1 MIKKISFLCFILIF
15 LNNCGYTPIYSKK
28 SQNFNINEINTFGKK
43 NANKILISKLKIYKN
58 NPDANKSF
66 NILINSK
73 SSKTTISKDKKGN
86 PTQFSMALDIDIE
99 ITDNFN
105 NEIKKTFSEN
115 STYDNSE
122 NKFDLRKYEDNLIEN
137 MSEKIFSEI
146 IILLQTNT

>member
-15 LNNCGYTPIYSKK
+15 LNNCGYKPIYSKK
-28 SQNFNINEINTFGKK
+28 SQNFNISKINTFGKK
-43 NANKILISKLKIYKN
+43 NANKILINKLKIYKN

-66 NILINSK
+66 DILINSK

-146 IILLQTNT
+146 IILLQTNS

>member
-115 STYDNSE
+115 STYNNSE
-122 NKFDLRKYEDNLIEN
+122 NKFDLRKYEDNLIKN
-137 MSEKIFSEI
+137 MSETIFSEI
-146 IILLQTNT
+146 ILLLQTNS

>member
-43 NANKILISKLKIYKN
+43 NANKILINKLKIYKN

-66 NILINSK
+66 DILINSK

-86 PTQFSMALDIDIE
+86 PTQFSMALDVDVD

-105 NEIKKTFSEN
+105 NKIKKTFSEN
-115 STYDNSE
+115 STYNNSE

-146 IILLQTNT
+146 IILLQTNS

>member
-28 SQNFNINEINTFGKK
+28 SQNFEINELNTFGIKK
-43 NANKILISKLKIYKN
+43 ANKILSNKLKVYKN

-86 PTQFSMALDIDIE
+86 PSQFSMALNIDIE

-105 NEIKKTFSEN
+105 NKIKRTFSEN

-122 NKFDLRKYEDNLIEN
+122 NKFDLRKYEDNLIKN

-146 IILLQTNT
+146 ILLLQTNS

>member
-86 PTQFSMALDIDIE
+86 PTQFSMALDVDVD

-105 NEIKKTFSEN
+105 NKIKKTFSEN

-146 IILLQTNT
+146 IILLQTNS

>member
-43 NANKILISKLKIYKN
+43 NANKILINKLKIYKN

-86 PTQFSMALDIDIE
+86 PTQFSMALNIDIE

-122 NKFDLRKYEDNLIEN
+122 NKFDLRKYEDNLIKN

-146 IILLQTNT
+146 ILLLQTNS

>member
-43 NANKILISKLKIYKN
+43 NANKILINKLKIYKN

-86 PTQFSMALDIDIE
+86 PTQFSMALDIDIK

-146 IILLQTNT
+146 IILLQTNS

>member
-43 NANKILISKLKIYKN
+43 NANKILINKLKIYKN

-66 NILINSK
+66 DILINSK

-105 NEIKKTFSEN
+105 NVIKKTFSEN

-122 NKFDLRKYEDNLIEN
+122 NKFDLRKYEDNLIKN
-137 MSEKIFSEI
+137 MSETIFSEI
-146 IILLQTNT
+146 ILLLQTNS

>member
-1 MIKKISFLCFILIF
+1 MIKKISFLCFILI
-15 LNNCGYTPIYSKK
+15 LINNCGYTPIYSKK
-28 SQNFNINEINTFGKK
+28 SQNFEINELNTYGIKK
-43 NANKILISKLKIYKN
+43 ANKILSNKLKVYKN

-86 PTQFSMALDIDIE
+86 PSQFSIALNIDIE

-105 NEIKKTFSEN
+105 NKIKRTFSEN

-122 NKFDLRKYEDNLIEN
+122 NKFDLRKYEDNLIKN

-146 IILLQTNT
+146 ILLLQTNS

>member
-86 PTQFSMALDIDIE
+86 PTQFSMALDVDVD

-105 NEIKKTFSEN
+105 NKIKKTFSEN
-115 STYDNSE
+115 STYNNSE
-122 NKFDLRKYEDNLIEN
+122 NKFDLRKYEDNLIKN
-137 MSEKIFSEI
+137 MSETIFSEI
-146 IILLQTNT
+146 ILLLQTNS

>member
-43 NANKILISKLKIYKN
+43 NANKILINKLKIYKN

-86 PTQFSMALDIDIE
+86 PTQFSMALDIDIK

-122 NKFDLRKYEDNLIEN
+122 NKFDLRKYEDNLIKN
-137 MSEKIFSEI
+137 MSETIFSEI
-146 IILLQTNT
+146 ILLLQTNS

>member
-1 MIKKISFLCFILIF
+1 MIKKFSFICFILIF

-28 SQNFNINEINTFGKK
+28 NQNFNINKINIFGKK
-43 NANKILISKLKIYKN
+43 KVNRILSNKLKIYKN

-86 PTQFSMALDIDIE
+86 PTQFSMALNIDIE

-105 NEIKKTFSEN
+105 NKIKKSFSEN

-122 NKFDLRKYEDNLIEN
+122 NKFDLRKYEDNLIKN

-146 IILLQTNT
+146 ILLLQTNS

>member
-86 PTQFSMALDIDIE
+86 PTQFSMALDIDIK

-146 IILLQTNT
+146 IILLQTNS

>member
-1 MIKKISFLCFILIF
+1 MIKKISFICFILIF

-28 SQNFNINEINTFGKK
+28 SQNFEINELNTFGIKK
-43 NANKILISKLKIYKN
+43 ANKILSNKLKVYKN
-58 NPDANKSF
+58 NPDAIKSF

-86 PTQFSMALDIDIE
+86 PTQFSMALNIDIE

-105 NEIKKTFSEN
+105 NKIKRTFSEN

-122 NKFDLRKYEDNLIEN
+122 NKFDLRKYEDSLIKN

-146 IILLQTNT
+146 ILLLQTNS

>member
-86 PTQFSMALDIDIE
+86 PTQFSMALDVDVD

-105 NEIKKTFSEN
+105 NKIKKTFSEN

-122 NKFDLRKYEDNLIEN
+122 NKFDLRKYEDNLIKN
-137 MSEKIFSEI
+137 MSETIFSEI
-146 IILLQTNT
+146 ILLLQTNS